1 MQIRGQF
8 SDFFFETM
16 LPALNAK
23 IWKNF
28 QAKKS
33 MIGEVMRKDTTT
45 RSIEQFSQMAGVGL
59 PTLVGE
65 TEDTPTDDFIQGYNK
80 TFRPA
85 KYGLGI
91 AASQELVEDDKVGI
105 ISRRSV
111 ALSNSIFQARE
122 IQAASIFNNA
132 FDGTNFPG
140 PDGKALIA
148 SDHPLIKSGGTQANM
163 LAVASDLDVASLEQ
177 ALTDWELIK
186 SPEGFLQMTG
196 TPRVLTASANRWNV
210 AEILK
215 SQQRSDTANNATN
228 AFKYSEQ
235 GGVINSLT
243 WAYLTDPDAFFLIG
257 PPDDTGLLWL
267 DRKAPYTKS
276 DYVEKNETGFVY
288 MRYRAT
294 FGFYDWQGVYGSAGA

>member
-23 IWKNF
+23 IWQNF
-28 QAKKS
+28 KAKKP
-33 MIGEVMRKDTTT
+33 MYNRVLNTDTTS
-45 RSIEQFSQMAGVGL
+45 RSIEQFSQMTGVGL
-59 PTLVGE
+59 PTLIGE
-65 TEDTPTDDFIQGYNK
+65 TEDTPTDSFVQGFNK

-105 ISRRSV
+105 VSRRSV
-111 ALSNSIFQARE
+111 ALSNSIAQARE
-122 IQAASIFNNA
+122 IQGASVFNNA
-132 FDGTNFPG
+132 FDGTNFAG

-148 SDHPLIKSGGTQANM
+148 SDHPLVKAGGTQAN
-163 LAVASDLDVASLEQ
+163 LISVAADLDVASLEL

-186 SPEGFLQMTG
+186 THEGFLQQL
-196 TPRVLTASANRWNV
+196 PNPSVLAASANRWNS

-215 SQQRSDTANNATN
+215 SQQRSDTANNAIN
-228 AFKYSEQ
+228 AFKYTET
-235 GGVINSLT
+235 GGTVEAIIWS
-243 WAYLTDPDAFFLIG
+243 YLTDPDAWFLVA
-257 PPDDTGLLWL
+257 PADETETLWL
-267 DRKAPYTKS
+267 DRKAPYTKA
-276 DYVEKNETGFVY
+276 DYIEKNETGYVY

-294 FGFYDWQGVYGSAGA
+294 FGFFGWRGIYGSPGA